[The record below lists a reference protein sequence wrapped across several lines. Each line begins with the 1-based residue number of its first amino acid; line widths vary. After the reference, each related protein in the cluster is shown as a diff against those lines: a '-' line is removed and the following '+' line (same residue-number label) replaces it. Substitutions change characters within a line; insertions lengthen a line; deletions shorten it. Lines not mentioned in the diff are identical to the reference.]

1 MNLANLKSVD
11 REIYDLIELEQE
23 RQEMGLELIAS
34 ENFVS
39 PAVLE
44 AVGSVLTNKYA
55 EGYSGKRYYGGCH
68 IVDKVETLAIERAK
82 KLFGAEY
89 VNVQPHSGS
98 QANMAVYMALLQ
110 PGDVVLGMDLSHG
123 GHLTHGSPVNFS
135 GSLYK
140 FEGYQVDSDSKR
152 LNYDKIREK
161 ALEIKPKMIVAGASA
176 YSREIDFKAISE
188 IAKEVGALF
197 MVDMAHI
204 AGLVAVGLHQNPIT
218 FADIVTTTTHKT
230 LRATRGGMI
239 LTNSKDIAAKFNKTI
254 FPGIQGGPL
263 LHAIAG
269 KAVALGEALKPEF
282 KTYQEQVVKNA
293 RAFAEELVKEGFDV
307 LTGGTD
313 NHLLIV
319 DLRSFKQANGE
330 KVTGKLAQD
339 ELGKVEITVNKN
351 SIPFDTESPM
361 VTSGIRL
368 GTPAL
373 TTRGF
378 DEEAFREVAR
388 LIAKTLKNI
397 GSEEVYKEV
406 KEKVHALCKKYP
418 LYR

>member
-1 MNLANLKSVD
+1 
-11 REIYDLIELEQE
+11 
-23 RQEMGLELIAS
+23 
-34 ENFVS
+34 
-39 PAVLE
+39 
-44 AVGSVLTNKYA
+44 
-55 EGYSGKRYYGGCH
+55 
-68 IVDKVETLAIERAK
+68 DKVETLAIERAK

-135 GSLYK
+135 GNLYK
-140 FEGYQVDSDSKR
+140 FEGYQVDSDSKC

-161 ALEIKPKMIVAGASA
+161 ALQIKPKMIVAGASA

-204 AGLVAVGLHQNPIT
+204 AGLVAVGLHQNPIP

-239 LTNSKDIAAKFNKTI
+239 LTNSKEIATKFNKTI

-282 KTYQEQVVKNA
+282 KAYQEQVVKNA
-293 RAFAEELVKEGFDV
+293 RAFAAELIKEGFDV
-307 LTGGTD
+307 LTDGTD

-319 DLRSFKQANGE
+319 DLRGFKQSSGE

-397 GSEEVYKEV
+397 GNVSVYDEVIFS
-406 KEKVHALCKKYP
+406 VHKLCIKFP
-418 LYR
+418 LYTKQV